1 MLGEMIRHWRY
12 FIPKFLGY
20 GTALGALFGGLTYPI
35 LGAFVG
41 APWGF
46 VGGLFLGILMGIGVP
61 IYNRFFASKDPETY
75 QTQLAFGAGLVA
87 TVVMALPLL
96 FIYSLVAGLV
106 TAYVTHQYAE
116 DPTMKGEKRKHSVDA
131 AQKRDNVFS
140 NAAKALMSKANY
152 FIGLTVILAM
162 LAYTANAFYYPFVTF
177 RWVELIF
184 LGLGGAIY
192 GFIVASFVAAVNAI
206 FIVMVNRLFFDPE
219 MSKSQYKARI
229 VPLVGVLTL
238 FLSMVV
244 TFGIGAPFAAIAGA
258 FGASKYAD
266 WYYEM
271 DAEEKA
277 KRSID
282 NLLEGAFAD
291 EDDYYPYEE
300 DEEDKFLVK

>member
-1 MLGEMIRHWRY
+1 
-12 FIPKFLGY
+12 
-20 GTALGALFGGLTYPI
+20 
-35 LGAFVG
+35 
-41 APWGF
+41 
-46 VGGLFLGILMGIGVP
+46 
-61 IYNRFFASKDPETY
+61 
-75 QTQLAFGAGLVA
+75 
-87 TVVMALPLL
+87 
-96 FIYSLVAGLV
+96 
-106 TAYVTHQYAE
+106 
-116 DPTMKGEKRKHSVDA
+116 
-131 AQKRDNVFS
+131 
-140 NAAKALMSKANY
+140 MSKANY
-152 FIGLTVILAM
+152 FIGLSVILAM
-162 LAYTANAFYYPFVTF
+162 LAYTANAFFDPFVSF

-184 LGLGGAIY
+184 LGLGGAFY
-192 GFIVASFVAAVNAI
+192 GFVVASFVAAVNAI

-244 TFGIGAPFAAIAGA
+244 TLGIGAPFAAIAGA

-291 EDDYYPYEE
+291 DDDDYYPYEE